1 MAIASTLLSSAL
13 KSSFWN
19 PENLCGVGISFN
31 LTVNWWVRLA
41 LFLRIPQGFWT
52 SSLHSY
58 LCLPSLTVASSIPSL
73 GSNVSMPGIQ
83 MQLRL
88 SRPGWCGVA
97 CSKGS
102 KWGRVSLE
110 DCGSLRSACAVSCLH
125 IPPLLCLWRV
135 PGVISPVLGCVF
147 MSLER
152 LLWHPGNS
160 LLLSDEPCGTAHSV
174 VTDDCWPSHT
184 LQPSMSVIWSRARI
198 SPSECELPVCR
209 DWDLHLVVSPV
220 ANTVI

>member
-19 PENLCGVGISFN
+19 PENLCGVDISFN
-31 LTVNWWVRLA
+31 LMVNWWVRLT

-152 LLWHPGNS
+152 LLWHPGNIAS
-160 LLLSDEPCGTAHSV
+160 QRWATWNCPFCGYRWLLAITHAAAQYVSYLVSCTHLTIRMWAPSV
-174 VTDDCWPSHT
+174 
-184 LQPSMSVIWSRARI
+184 
-198 SPSECELPVCR
+198 
-209 DWDLHLVVSPV
+209 
-220 ANTVI
+220 